1 MRIHRGTV
9 RAWGSRLALL
19 AVVALLLSPV
29 LPCLDDHGSHPAE
42 AGVGDQCLHVARA
55 EGHAKADGHDGL
67 PQKCSAPCG
76 CSCHLAAMP
85 TPDARPAIPP
95 PVATLFA
102 RTGPLRPDVPAGS
115 IFQPPRA
122 SA

>member
-1 MRIHRGTV
+1 MRYHRGTV
-9 RAWGSRLALL
+9 RAWGSWLALL
-19 AVVALLLSPV
+19 AVLALLFSPV
-29 LPCLDDHGSHPAE
+29 LPCLDYHGSHQAE
-42 AGVGDQCLHVARA
+42 AGAGDLCLHVTR
-55 EGHAKADGHDGL
+55 ADGHDEPDGHGDL

-95 PVATLFA
+95 PVAPLFA
-102 RTGPLRPDVPAGS
+102 RIGPLRPDVPVGS

-122 SA
+122 SV